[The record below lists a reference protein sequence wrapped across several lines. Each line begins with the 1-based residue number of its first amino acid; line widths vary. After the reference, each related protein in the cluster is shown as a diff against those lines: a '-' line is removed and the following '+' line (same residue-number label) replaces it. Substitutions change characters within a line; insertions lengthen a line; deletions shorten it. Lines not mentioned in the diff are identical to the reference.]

1 MPLEGAKRMQEHHDN
16 SRHAQIGAD
25 GRRDATE
32 VKCMVKMPRKVK
44 RYSPSAGRHTEHT
57 VERVKKRR
65 ASELKWGQRRFR
77 RVTAGYRGFP
87 RPKPEG
93 REKPTK
99 RINLIFRCTETG
111 KAHSPAGQRAK
122 KFELVDK

>member
-1 MPLEGAKRMQEHHDN
+1 
-16 SRHAQIGAD
+16 
-25 GRRDATE
+25 
-32 VKCMVKMPRKVK
+32 MVKMPRQIK
-44 RYSPSAGRHTEHT
+44 RYSPSLGKHTLHT
-57 VERVKKRR
+57 VERIKKRR

-99 RINLIFRCTETG
+99 RVNILFRCKQSFFLRYKEVSCITSLHTNYFTN
-111 KAHSPAGQRAK
+111 AS
-122 KFELVDK
+122 